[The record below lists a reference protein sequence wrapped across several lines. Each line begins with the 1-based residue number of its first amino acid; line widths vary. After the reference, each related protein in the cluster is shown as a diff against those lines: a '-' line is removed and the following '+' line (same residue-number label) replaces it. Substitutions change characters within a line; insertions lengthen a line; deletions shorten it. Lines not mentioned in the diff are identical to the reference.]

1 MSFLS
6 DLFRIAIRQPL
17 FNLLVFF
24 YVYVTGHDLGF
35 AIILLTILIMLLLWP
50 LQKKAIKAQLVIQ
63 ELQPKIKEIEKQYKN
78 DKPKQAEEMMKLYKS
93 QEINPFAG
101 ILMMFL
107 QWPIL
112 IAMYRM
118 FIDVF
123 KPENMSLLYGF
134 MPKPEVIT
142 TTFLGIINLKE
153 PSIPLA
159 IMAGLLQIL
168 QIRMMT
174 KKTTQTKNSQ
184 KFISYGLSALIV
196 VFLFRWPSA
205 LALYYCVFTVF
216 NIFQQKILYKNIEKH
231 GQKGIIKEN
240 PKTI

>member
-6 DLFRIAIRQPL
+6 DLFRIIIKQPL

-50 LQKKAIKAQLVIQ
+50 LQRKAIRAQSVLQV
-63 ELQPKIKEIEKQYKN
+63 LQPKIKEIEKQYKN
-78 DKPKQAEEMMKLYKS
+78 DKQKQAEEMMKLYKS

-118 FIDVF
+118 FNDVF
-123 KPENMSLLYGF
+123 NASNMSLLYGF
-134 MPKPEVIT
+134 IPKPEIIT
-142 TTFLGIINLKE
+142 TTFLGIIDLSKPN
-153 PSIPLA
+153 PFLA
-159 IMAGLLQIL
+159 ILAGLLQIV
-168 QIRMMT
+168 QIRMMM
-174 KKTTQTKNSQ
+174 KKTPQTNNSQ

-196 VFLFRWPSA
+196 FLLFRWPSA

-216 NIFQQKILYKNIEKH
+216 GILQQKLLYKNIEKH
-231 GQKGIIKEN
+231 GQKGTIEKN
-240 PKTI
+240 PKAS